1 MANIFKSVW
10 FRCISVLLCIIL
22 VSGASISILSNVLY
36 VSPAE
41 RTARAMTKLYGVA
54 KEIPEE
60 NVVFDVD
67 KTTDKKPLATSYGTI
82 NKIYI
87 VGDKTSNT
95 FDMVYQATGKDGY
108 KGGTIT
114 LWLKVI
120 VKNSDYQNAKLD
132 KVVLESYD
140 KQTLM
145 SKFDAMYF
153 DQFVSLYESGKF
165 FTANKKETD
174 KTLNVVTGATKSSIA
189 NCNAVNCV
197 IEHLKTYQGGGNG

>member
-1 MANIFKSVW
+1 MANFFKSVW
-10 FRCISVLLCIIL
+10 FRCITVLLSIIL
-22 VSGASISILSNVLY
+22 VSGGLIAILSDVLY

-54 KEIPEE
+54 KEISDE
-60 NVVFDVD
+60 NVIFDMD
-67 KTTDKKPLATSYGTI
+67 KSEDGKPLSSTYGTI

-87 VGDKTSNT
+87 VGDKTADT
-95 FDMVYQATGKDGY
+95 FDMVYQTSGKDGY

-120 VKNSDYQNAKLD
+120 VKNFDYQNAKID

-165 FTANKKETD
+165 FTASKKDTD
-174 KTLNVVTGATKSSIA
+174 KTQNVVTGATKSSIA
-189 NCNAVNCV
+189 SCNAVNCV
-197 IEHLKTYQGGGNG
+197 IEHLKTYQGGAL